1 MNLPARVEV
10 RRGGERRELALP
22 LGETG
27 VGRAPDNVVILDD
40 PLVSRHHVRLAWDGA
55 EVRVTDLGSS
65 NGTRVDDVEL
75 EPRVPRALLPGETVR
90 IGGCALSL
98 LSPPDLDAT
107 LRPMP
112 AAGGGRAAS
121 ADGMPVAADAAAT
134 ATAGAPGAGRRHA
147 EDTTIVLAP
156 PGPRLV
162 VSTAAGA
169 VEHPLDRDALT
180 LGRDPSNDIVV
191 DHPSVSRR
199 HATIHRMGDG
209 WEIEDAGSA
218 NGLTRDG
225 TRVSSVRLHEG
236 DVLRI
241 MDAVSLAY
249 LAGPGVPDAQGS
261 VRTLR
266 LAGRESLTIGRGAG
280 NDVDLAHPTVS
291 RAHARVLVRDGAVLV
306 EDLGSANGTFVEGER
321 IPAGEPRSVEPGA
334 EVRVGPA
341 RFVVAPG
348 ALELSDESR
357 DLQLDAVHLNQPVSK
372 GLNLLQDIS
381 LSIQPREFVALVGVS
396 GAGKSTLLD
405 ALNGFRPARDGSVLV
420 NGTDLYRNADAFRTS
435 IGYVPQDDIIHR
447 ELTVRQALEYS
458 ARLRLPADTTADE
471 RRRRVDEVLE
481 TLGLVERANVP
492 IHRLSGGQRKRV
504 SIGVELLTEPGL
516 FFLDEATSGLDPGT
530 EGQLMRL
537 LRTLADRG
545 HTVILVTHATKNVML
560 CDLVAFLAK
569 GGHVAYFGPPDQALA
584 YFGVTDFDGIY
595 DKVERESTPE
605 EWGARYRASAQF
617 REYVVAR
624 LQARYGD
631 LVEVPR
637 PGRAARP
644 RGAASGGGR
653 GARPSMLRQFRVLSA
668 RYLSIIRRDRVNLLL
683 LFLVAPLLACIDFI
697 AWPRDVFDPLSGD
710 ATRAMSMLF
719 MASIIP
725 FLVGALSSVREI
737 VKEAPIHRRERAVA
751 VGVAPYLAS
760 KVWVGV
766 LFALYNAAVLL
777 AIKMVAVDMG
787 HLGPQAILL
796 VFVTLALAAI
806 SGVMWGLLISAIAP
820 REEQAMLLVIVV
832 VVVQIVFSGGLVPLD
847 RLGTAGG
854 AIADATSTKWVFQG
868 LTTATEVR
876 SGDCTTPSLEGCILP
891 GIESYATP
899 AERQVMVGSLDEAF
913 GPIFGTSIAAAW
925 AATGLIA
932 LVLYVVVYVLLR
944 RKGAR

>member
-1 MNLPARVEV
+1 MSAPALLEI
-10 RRGGERRELALP
+10 RRGAERRELALP
-22 LGETG
+22 PGEAG
-27 VGRAPDNVVILDD
+27 VGRAPDNTVILDD
-40 PLVSRHHVRLAWDGA
+40 PLVSRHHARLSWDGSELRIA
-55 EVRVTDLGSS
+55 DLGSS
-65 NGTRVDDVEL
+65 NGTRVNDAEL
-75 EPRVPRALLPGETVR
+75 EPRAPRTILPGDVVR
-90 IGGCALSL
+90 VGGCTLEVV
-98 LSPPDLDAT
+98 PPAGLDVT
-107 LRPMP
+107 LRPVP
-112 AAGGGRAAS
+112 GAARGARAAV
-121 ADGMPVAADAAAT
+121 GTP
-134 ATAGAPGAGRRHA
+134 A
-147 EDTTIVLAP
+147 ETGSTTIVLAVA
-156 PGPRLV
+156 GTRLV
-162 VSTAAGA
+162 VTTPAGTT
-169 VEHPLDRDALT
+169 EHDLDRDVVT
-180 LGRDPSNDIVV
+180 LGRDPSCDIVI
-191 DHPSVSRR
+191 DHPVVSRH
-199 HATIHRMGDG
+199 HATLRRVGDG
-209 WEIEDAGSA
+209 YEIDDAGSA
-218 NGLTRDG
+218 NGLVRDG
-225 TRVSSVRLHEG
+225 SRVTRGLLADG

-241 MDAVSLAY
+241 ADVVSLAY
-249 LAGPGVPDAQGS
+249 RTGPRLPVEQGS
-261 VRTLR
+261 VRTLH
-266 LAGRESLTIGRGAG
+266 LAGRESLTIGRGPH
-280 NDVDLAHPTVS
+280 NDVDLAHPSVS
-291 RAHARVLVRDGAVLV
+291 RAHARVLVRDGSVLV
-306 EDLGSANGTFVEGER
+306 EDLGSTNGTFVDGER
-321 IPAGEPRSVEPGA
+321 VTPGQPRQAEPGD
-334 EVRVGPA
+334 EIRVGPA

-348 ALELSDESR
+348 ALEQTDESR

-372 GLNLLQDIS
+372 DLNLLQDIS
-381 LSIQPREFVALVGVS
+381 LSIRPREFVALVGVS

-420 NGTDLYRNADAFRTS
+420 NGTDLYRNSDAFRTS

-447 ELTVRQALEYS
+447 ELTVRQALDYS
-458 ARLRLPADTTADE
+458 ARLRLPSDTTPDE
-471 RRRRVDEVLE
+471 RRRRVVEVLE

-569 GGHVAYFGPPDQALA
+569 GGHVAYFGPPDQALD

-595 DKVERESTPE
+595 DKVERELTPE
-605 EWGARYRASAQF
+605 EWGARYRTSAQY
-617 REYVVAR
+617 REFVVGR
-624 LQARYGD
+624 LQERYGE
-631 LVEVPR
+631 LVQIPR
-637 PGRAARP
+637 PAREERASVR
-644 RGAASGGGR
+644 R

-697 AWPRDVFDPLSGD
+697 AWPRDVFDPLTGD

-737 VKEAPIHRRERAVA
+737 VKEAPVYRRERAVA
-751 VGVAPYLAS
+751 VGITPYLAS

-796 VFVTLALAAI
+796 VFVTLAMAAI

-847 RLGTAGG
+847 RLGAVGG
-854 AIADATSTKWVFQG
+854 GIADATSTKWVFQG

-876 SGDCTTPSLEGCILP
+876 TGDCTTPSLEGCGLP

-899 AERQVMVGSLDEAF
+899 AERQVMVRSLDEAF
-913 GPIFGTSIAAAW
+913 GRIFGMSIAAAW
-925 AATGLIA
+925 AATALIA
-932 LVLYVVVYVLLR
+932 AVLYAVVYLLLR
-944 RKGAR
+944 RKGTR

>member
-1 MNLPARVEV
+1 MSGPALVEV
-10 RRGGERRELALP
+10 RGGGERRDLVLP
-22 LGETG
+22 PGEAG
-27 VGRAPDNVVILDD
+27 VGRAPDNAVVLDD
-40 PLVSRHHVRLAWDGA
+40 PLVSRHHLRLSWDGA
-55 EVRVTDLGSS
+55 ELRVTDLGSS
-65 NGTRVDDVEL
+65 NGTRVGDVEL
-75 EPRVPRALLPGETVR
+75 EPRVPRTLLPGETVR
-90 IGGCALSL
+90 IGGCSL
-98 LSPPDLDAT
+98 AVVPPPGLDVT
-107 LRPMP
+107 LRPPP
-112 AAGGGRAAS
+112 AGARAAAPPDAS
-121 ADGMPVAADAAAT
+121 AD
-134 ATAGAPGAGRRHA
+134 AGG
-147 EDTTIVLAP
+147 TTIVLASA
-156 PGPRLV
+156 PRLV
-162 VSTAAGA
+162 VTTPAGT
-169 VEHPLDRDALT
+169 VEHPLDRDVLT
-180 LGRDPSNDIVV
+180 VGRDPTSDIVV
-191 DHPSVSRR
+191 DHPAVSRR
-199 HATIHRMGDG
+199 HATVRRVGDG

-218 NGLTRDG
+218 NGLVRRGSRVARAPLTDG
-225 TRVSSVRLHEG
+225 DTLH
-236 DVLRI
+236 VL
-241 MDAVSLAY
+241 DAVTLTFRA
-249 LAGPGVPDAQGS
+249 APGLPPAQEGA
-261 VRTLR
+261 RTLP

-280 NDVDLAHPTVS
+280 NDVDVPHPTVS
-291 RAHARVLVRDGAVLV
+291 RAHARVLVRDGATFV
-306 EDLGSANGTFVEGER
+306 EDLGSANGTFVDGER
-321 IPAGEPRSVEPGA
+321 LPPGEPRRVEPGS
-334 EVRVGPA
+334 EIRVGPA
-341 RFVVAPG
+341 RFVVAAG
-348 ALELSDESR
+348 ALEQSDESR

-381 LSIQPREFVALVGVS
+381 LSIRPREFVALVGVS

-420 NGTDLYRNADAFRTS
+420 NGTDLYRNAEAFRTS

-447 ELTVRQALEYS
+447 ELTVRQALDYS
-458 ARLRLPADTTADE
+458 ARLRLPSDTTADE
-471 RRRRVDEVLE
+471 RRRRVDDVLE

-560 CDLVAFLAK
+560 CDQVAFLAK
-569 GGHVAYFGPPDQALA
+569 GGHVAYFGPPDQALD

-595 DKVERESTPE
+595 DMVERESTPE
-605 EWGARYRASAQF
+605 EWDARFRASPQF
-617 REYVVAR
+617 REFVVGR

-631 LVEVPR
+631 LVDVPR
-637 PGRAARP
+637 PGRAGRP
-644 RGAASGGGR
+644 GGAAA
-653 GARPSMLRQFRVLSA
+653 GARRRTRPSMLRQFRVLSA

-697 AWPRDVFDPLSGD
+697 AWPRDVFDPLTGD

-777 AIKMVAVDMG
+777 AIKIVAVDMG
-787 HLGPQAILL
+787 HLGPQAVLL
-796 VFVTLALAAI
+796 VFVTLTLAAI

-847 RLGTAGG
+847 RLGTVGG

-876 SGDCTTPSLEGCILP
+876 SGDCTTPTLDACRLP

-932 LVLYVVVYVLLR
+932 LVLYVVVYLLLR